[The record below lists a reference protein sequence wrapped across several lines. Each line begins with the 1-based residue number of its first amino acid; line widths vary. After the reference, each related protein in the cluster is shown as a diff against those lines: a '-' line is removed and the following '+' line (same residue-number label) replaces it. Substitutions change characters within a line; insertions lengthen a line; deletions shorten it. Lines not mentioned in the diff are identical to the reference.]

1 MKENEIE
8 DGEKCVIEDEGENEI
23 ARLGRGLLYAAIRSI
38 KVLISIILIIH
49 IFFICYQLFFI
60 KMAISCQNE
69 SIFVVNNNVHYKKF
83 VTNVHFFARI

>member
-49 IFFICYQLFFI
+49 ILFICY
-60 KMAISCQNE
+60 
-69 SIFVVNNNVHYKKF
+69 
-83 VTNVHFFARI
+83 